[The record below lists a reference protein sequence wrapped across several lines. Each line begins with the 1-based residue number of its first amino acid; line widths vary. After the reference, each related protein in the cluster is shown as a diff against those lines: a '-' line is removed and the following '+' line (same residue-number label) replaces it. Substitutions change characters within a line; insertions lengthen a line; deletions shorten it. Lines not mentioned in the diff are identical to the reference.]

1 MCGTCRAV
9 LLAVVVVIAGSAAFV
24 ALLTTRLE
32 RMAAAVGVVGS
43 ALSAHA
49 LAVSGPVAAAV
60 LLVSTVAMMAVVLG
74 AVAVLEV
81 DARPQRRLQIWKLGL
96 LVPLVAVVVLV
107 LVKEQ
112 PDGGT
117 LVAGGRATAIAVLT
131 LGVAT
136 VAVPLLVRRTQGG
149 SPPNGD
155 P

>member
-1 MCGTCRAV
+1 MCGTCRVV
-9 LLAVVVVIAGSAAFV
+9 LLAVVVVIAGCAAFV

-49 LAVSGPVAAAV
+49 LAFSGPAAAAV

-81 DARPQRRLQIWKLGL
+81 DARPQRRLQVWKLGL
-96 LVPLVAVVVLV
+96 LVPLVVVGVLAGEH
-107 LVKEQ
+107 LE
-112 PDGGT
+112 GGT

-149 SPPNGD
+149 SPPDGA